1 CGFVRHVDL
10 FGMWICSACGFVR
23 HVDLAESQQ
32 VSFQQS
38 KLKILIVSE
47 REVNSF
53 FVRFIQRLI
62 NRHILSFMFC
72 QQKKN

>member
-1 CGFVRHVDL
+1 GFVRHVDLFGMWICSACGFVRHVDL

-38 KLKILIVSE
+38 KLKFRLFF
-47 REVNSF
+47 REVEIHAE
-53 FVRFIQRLI
+53 V
-62 NRHILSFMFC
+62 
-72 QQKKN
+72 